1 MDVIT
6 KKSIR
11 RAERVLRCMPFN
23 LEFYKEAQN
32 LGLSANHVFENKEK
46 YFIKKTKYLRN
57 EYDIETEFIWLIT
70 VGLLRREVDGQ
81 GLTSK
86 VRLTPLGRQV
96 IEKSPEIA
104 NMRSFVFQRI
114 SHWIYRKLK
123 LK

>member
-1 MDVIT
+1 
-6 KKSIR
+6 
-11 RAERVLRCMPFN
+11 MPFN
-23 LEFYKEAQN
+23 LDFYKEAQN

-86 VRLTPLGRQV
+86 VRLTPLGRQI

-104 NMRSFVFQRI
+104 NMKSFIFQRI